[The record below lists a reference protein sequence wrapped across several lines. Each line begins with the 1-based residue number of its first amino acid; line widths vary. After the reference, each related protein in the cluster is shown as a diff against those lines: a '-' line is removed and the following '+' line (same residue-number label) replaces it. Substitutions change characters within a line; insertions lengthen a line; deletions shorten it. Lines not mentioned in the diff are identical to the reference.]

1 MARPVKKDHEKRS
14 TQLPPVRVTTSELAY
29 VQRQADLA
37 GMSVTD
43 YLRTLALTEEV
54 KPRKTKLEA
63 SLLVELNRI
72 GVNLNQI
79 ARSAHI
85 GRTEQAI
92 MTYAIDHL
100 VALMKRIDEG
110 L

>member
-1 MARPVKKDHEKRS
+1 MARPLKQAHEKRS
-14 TQLPPVRVTTSELAY
+14 ARLPPVRVTAAELAH
-29 VQRQADLA
+29 VQKQADHA
-37 GMSVTD
+37 GLSVTD
-43 YLRTLALTEEV
+43 YLRTLALGQQV

-79 ARSAHI
+79 AHAANI
-85 GRTEQAI
+85 GRTEQSI

-100 VALMKRIDEG
+100 VMLMKRIDEG